1 MGSCIIADD
10 FTGQMNDSTEDQDPA
25 GQPVKGYNG
34 LKNQGATCYLNTV
47 LQVFFMT
54 PEFRTAINGMEEE
67 SEGSVSFQLRTLF
80 EGLEQGHACVETK
93 GIVKSLGIVNVYE
106 QRDAEEFFQRIL
118 NAVSRDASKF
128 FQGTLIHTTK
138 CLKCNFLSEEDK
150 SQFLDIPLS
159 VNVQHNELYNIEDA
173 LEEFFRTSQMTGE
186 DQLYCDNCEDKTDT
200 EMGCCLGE
208 MPDILSLHL
217 KRFDYDF
224 YQESYV
230 KIECPVNIP
239 LTIQFKM
246 KPQKYELYALCNHIG
261 SYRGGH
267 YVANI
272 KSLDD
277 GKWYI
282 FDDTEVK
289 FKSMPSY
296 QEPEQHEN
304 DYQIIMKTSIH
315 YIRSQDAYLLL
326 YRVVSENGDHD
337 ATDGVPNLQTGQAED
352 SENCVGQ
359 RSNRTDKAPR
369 CGRRK
374 TKKKKKKGKIS
385 GKISG
390 KKRRNRK

>member
-118 NAVSRDASKF
+118 NAVSRDASK
-128 FQGTLIHTTK
+128 
-138 CLKCNFLSEEDK
+138 
-150 SQFLDIPLS
+150 
-159 VNVQHNELYNIEDA
+159 EDA

-326 YRVVSENGDHD
+326 YRVVSENGDHGLAWISATLNY

-369 CGRRK
+369 CGRRVSTVYF
-374 TKKKKKKGKIS
+374 TKWTWDVIETRPK
-385 GKISG
+385 
-390 KKRRNRK
+390 